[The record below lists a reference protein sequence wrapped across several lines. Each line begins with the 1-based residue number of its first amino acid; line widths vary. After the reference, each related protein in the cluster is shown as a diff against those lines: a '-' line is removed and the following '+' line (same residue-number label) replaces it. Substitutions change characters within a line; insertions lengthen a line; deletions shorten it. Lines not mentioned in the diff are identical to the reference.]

1 MHFNA
6 YKPLV
11 FTSGYSTAPL
21 RKGQKI
27 ADVKAAID
35 YDTGEVC
42 YFRVTIGADVQEHN
56 FLTFEE
62 AMIFYDVND
71 LWFDSTYWS
80 NPKIGMMKF
89 WCSRQVTLE
98 DGRTIYFKSQFDGHR
113 DAQ

>member
-11 FTSGYSTAPL
+11 FTSGYAKNDYVP
-21 RKGQKI
+21 GQKV

-35 YDTGEVC
+35 YDTGKVR
-42 YFRVTIGADVQEHN
+42 YFRVTIGASAREHN

-62 AMIFYDVND
+62 AMLFCDIND
-71 LWFDSTYWS
+71 LWIDSKHWS
-80 NPKIGMMKF
+80 DPKIGMMKF

-98 DGRTIYFKSQFDGHR
+98 DGRTIHFK
-113 DAQ
+113 